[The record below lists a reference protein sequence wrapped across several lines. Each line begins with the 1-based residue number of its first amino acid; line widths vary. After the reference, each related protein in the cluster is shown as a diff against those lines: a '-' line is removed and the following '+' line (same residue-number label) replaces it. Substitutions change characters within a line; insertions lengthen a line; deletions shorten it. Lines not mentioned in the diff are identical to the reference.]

1 MAGGDNRRVIVAAFL
16 ANVGVAAAKF
26 TGYAFTGS
34 ASLLAES
41 VHSVADS
48 GNQLLLML
56 GSFRAQL
63 EASPEHPFGYAR
75 ERYFWAFV
83 VAVVLFTLGSLYS
96 IIEGWE
102 KFQHPSPIE
111 SPAWAIGILLFA
123 MAVEGIALRTAV
135 VAARVHRGEE
145 SWWSFIRRSKS
156 PEIPVVLLEDFG
168 ALVGIALALGCVG
181 LALWTG
187 DPRWDA
193 VGSLSI
199 GLLLGVIAAVM
210 GIEMKSL
217 LIGESASRGQALAI
231 RSRIESHPLVRR
243 LLHMRTQHLGPDEL
257 LVGAKVEFD
266 PALSVEELARAID
279 EIESTLRAATSA
291 DVIYIEPDLHTAE

>member
-1 MAGGDNRRVIVAAFL
+1 VIVAAFL
-16 ANVGVAAAKF
+16 ANAGVAAAKF

-48 GNQLLLML
+48 GNQLLLIL
-56 GSFRAQL
+56 GGFRARL

-83 VAVVLFTLGSLYS
+83 VAVVLFTLGSLYA
-96 IIEGWE
+96 IVEGWE
-102 KFQHPSPIE
+102 KLQHPSQLE

-123 MAVEGIALRTAV
+123 MAVEGTALRTAV
-135 VAARVHRGEE
+135 VEARVLRGEE

-168 ALVGIALALGCVG
+168 ALVGLTLALGCVG

-193 VGSLSI
+193 VGSLAI

-217 LIGESASRGQALAI
+217 LIGESASRSQALAI
-231 RSRIESHPLVRR
+231 HSRIESHPLVRR
-243 LLHMRTQHLGPDEL
+243 LIHMRTQHLGPDEL
-257 LVGAKVEFD
+257 LVGAKVEFN
-266 PALSVEELARAID
+266 PALSVEELAQAID